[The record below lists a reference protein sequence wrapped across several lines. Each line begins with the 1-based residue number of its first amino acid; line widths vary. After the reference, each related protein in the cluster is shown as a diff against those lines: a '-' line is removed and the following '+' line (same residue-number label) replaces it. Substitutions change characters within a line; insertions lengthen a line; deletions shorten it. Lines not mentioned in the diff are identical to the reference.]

1 MYRSASLTYVFIFCL
16 TFFVIVWDISAQNVD
31 IPDANLRSAVED
43 VLGKTAGAQIT
54 RADMETLVNLSAH
67 NREIRDLTGL
77 AFASRLQVLDLRNNV
92 IDDISELAELNQ
104 LNNLQLQENAI
115 TDITHLAGRI
125 TLETLAIDNNSIS
138 NLTPLSGLINLVNL
152 SISNNVIRNLSPL
165 SNLNRLVTITMSDNP
180 PADLSPLKN
189 LLSLR
194 NFHAWRTPILDLTP
208 LASIPKLRRID
219 ICDGEISDISP
230 LEGLTGLRELYL
242 FNNDI
247 EDITTFATLTGLT
260 HLNLRQNEIT
270 DVTALAALPSL
281 ITLDLQDNEILDFSP
296 LNELARRGVSIIR
309 NNNPGLT
316 TDPPKILGPWLW
328 VIVPTEGRSGKEAA
342 ESGIDFLDQASNGT
356 VTEEI
361 VATQGA
367 VQGVSVGKKEWKIG
381 FLSRRGGNNINDL
394 VNKIG
399 LGIDDINH
407 HVAYGSI
414 VLDSL
419 QTQQSRLHVGSGDAV
434 KVWLNGTLI
443 HENAVNRD
451 AEDYQDQPIP
461 ISLKKG
467 ENILLVAV
475 YEGKGWWSGFF
486 GLDPAT
492 EFEAR
497 VPNYRAPLPHR
508 ADVNGDGRVSILDMI
523 EVSRYFG
530 SLKVD
535 GSPANT
541 NDDDV
546 IDIKDLIFVAQHL
559 GTQTNMEESAPL
571 SPALVENWIALA
583 WDEYDGSIEFQDGIT
598 YLENLLAL
606 LPSEKLVENTVEK
619 TALFANYPNPFNPE
633 TWIPYQLAAPSEV
646 SVTIQSVTGTVVRT
660 LTLGHQPV
668 GVYKTRSRAA
678 YWDGKNGMGE
688 SVASGIYFYTLSA
701 GDLTT
706 TRKMLIRK

>member
-1 MYRSASLTYVFIFCL
+1 V
-16 TFFVIVWDISAQNVD
+16 
-31 IPDANLRSAVED
+31 
-43 VLGKTAGAQIT
+43 
-54 RADMETLVNLSAH
+54 
-67 NREIRDLTGL
+67 IRD
-77 AFASRLQVLDLRNNV
+77 
-92 IDDISELAELNQ
+92 
-104 LNNLQLQENAI
+104 
-115 TDITHLAGRI
+115 
-125 TLETLAIDNNSIS
+125 
-138 NLTPLSGLINLVNL
+138 
-152 SISNNVIRNLSPL
+152 LSPL
-165 SNLNRLVTITMSDNP
+165 SNLNRLVNITMSNNP
-180 PADLSPLKN
+180 SADLSPLEN

-194 NFHAWRTPILDLTP
+194 NFSSCGTPILDLTP
-208 LASIPKLRRID
+208 LASPPKLRRIE
-219 ICDGEISDISP
+219 ICNGEISDLSP

-242 FNNDI
+242 VNNDI
-247 EDITTFATLTGLT
+247 EDIEPLATLTGLT
-260 HLNLRQNEIT
+260 HLSLRQNEIT

-281 ITLDLQDNEILDFSP
+281 IVLDLQDNEIINFSP
-296 LNELARRGVSIIR
+296 LNELERRGVSIIR
-309 NNNPGLT
+309 NNNPGFA

-328 VIVPTEGRSGKEAA
+328 VIVPTDGRSGKEAA

-356 VTEEI
+356 VTEQM

-367 VQGVSVGKKEWKIG
+367 VQGVSVGKKVWKIG
-381 FLSRRGGNNINDL
+381 ILSRRGGNNINDL

-419 QTQQSRLHVGSGDAV
+419 QAQQSRLHVGSGDAV
-434 KVWLNGTLI
+434 KVWFNGTLI
-443 HENAVNRD
+443 HENAVDRD

-461 ISLKKG
+461 VSLKKG

-492 EFEAR
+492 EYEAR
-497 VPNYRAPLPHR
+497 VPNYRAPVPHR

-541 NDDDV
+541 NDDGV

-559 GTQTNMEESAPL
+559 GTQTNNEGSAPL

-583 WDEYDGSIEFQDGIT
+583 WDEYDGSIEFQEGIT
-598 YLENLLAL
+598 YLEDLLVL
-606 LPSEKLVENTVEK
+606 LTAEKLVENTVEK

-633 TWIPYQLAAPSEV
+633 TWIPYQLAVPSEV
-646 SVTIQSVTGTVVRT
+646 YMTIHSVTGQVVRT
-660 LTLGHQPV
+660 LALGHQSA
-668 GVYKTRSRAA
+668 GIYRSRTRAA
-678 YWDGKNGMGE
+678 YWNGKNEIGKP
-688 SVASGIYFYTLSA
+688 VASGIYFYTLKA
-701 GDLTT
+701 GDFTA

>member
-1 MYRSASLTYVFIFCL
+1 MNRSTSFTYVFIFCL
-16 TFFVIVWDISAQNVD
+16 TFYLMPIDIFAQNVD
-31 IPDANLRSAVED
+31 IPDTNLRTAVEEALD
-43 VLGKTAGAQIT
+43 KTAGEQIT
-54 RADMETLVNLSAH
+54 RTDLETLVNLTAE
-67 NREIRDLTGL
+67 NREIRNLTGL
-77 AFASRLQVLDLRNNV
+77 AFASRLQVLNLRNNV
-92 IDDISELAELNQ
+92 IDDISDLAELTQ
-104 LNNLQLQENAI
+104 LNNLQLGANAI
-115 TDITHLAGRI
+115 TDISPLAGKI

-152 SISNNVIRNLSPL
+152 NISNNVIRDLSPL
-165 SNLNRLVTITMSDNP
+165 SNLNRLVNITMFDNP

-194 NFHAWRTPILDLTP
+194 NFRSCRTLILDLTP
-208 LASIPKLRRID
+208 LASPPKLRRIE
-219 ICDGEISDISP
+219 ICEGEISDLSP

-242 FNNDI
+242 VNNDI
-247 EDITTFATLTGLT
+247 EDIEPLATLTGLT
-260 HLNLRQNEIT
+260 HLSLRQNEIT

-281 ITLDLQDNEILDFSP
+281 IVLDLQDNEIINFTP
-296 LNELARRGVSIIR
+296 LNELERRGVSIIC
-309 NNNPGLT
+309 NNNPGFS
-316 TDPPKILGPWLW
+316 TDPPKIVGPWLW
-328 VIVPTEGRSGKEAA
+328 VIVPTDGRSGKEAA
-342 ESGIDFLDQASNGT
+342 ESGIDFLDQASNGA
-356 VTEEI
+356 VTEQM

-367 VQGVSVGKKEWKIG
+367 VQGVSVGKKVWKIG
-381 FLSRRGGNNINDL
+381 ILSRRGGNNINDL

-419 QTQQSRLHVGSGDAV
+419 QAQQSRLHVGSGDAV
-434 KVWLNGTLI
+434 KVWFNGTLI
-443 HENAVNRD
+443 HENAVDRD

-492 EFEAR
+492 AYEAR
-497 VPNYRAPLPHR
+497 VPNYRAPVPHR

-530 SLKVD
+530 FPKPN
-535 GSPANT
+535 GSPANV

-559 GTQTNMEESAPL
+559 GTQIDFEGSAPL
-571 SPALVENWIALA
+571 SPAMVENWIALA
-583 WDEYDGSIEFQDGIT
+583 WEKYDGSIEFQKGIT
-598 YLENLLAL
+598 YLENLLVL
-606 LPSEKLVENTVEK
+606 LTAEKLVENTIEK

-633 TWIPYQLAAPSEV
+633 TWIPYQLAAPSKV
-646 SVTIQSVTGTVVRT
+646 YVTIHSSTGKVVKT

-668 GVYKTRSRAA
+668 GFIRREIVQRIGT
-678 YWDGKNGMGE
+678 
-688 SVASGIYFYTLSA
+688 V
-701 GDLTT
+701 
-706 TRKMLIRK
+706 KMR

>member
-1 MYRSASLTYVFIFCL
+1 MNRSTSFTYVFIFCL
-16 TFFVIVWDISAQNVD
+16 TFYLMPIDISAQNVD
-31 IPDANLRSAVED
+31 IPDTNLRTAVEEALD
-43 VLGKTAGAQIT
+43 KTAGEQIT
-54 RADMETLVNLSAH
+54 KADMETLVNLTAE
-67 NREIRDLTGL
+67 NREIRELTGL
-77 AFASRLQVLDLRNNV
+77 AFASRLQVLNLRNNV
-92 IDDISELAELNQ
+92 IDDISELAGLTQ
-104 LNNLQLQENAI
+104 LNNLQLGANAI
-115 TDITHLAGRI
+115 TDISPLAGKI

-152 SISNNVIRNLSPL
+152 NISNNVIRDLSPL
-165 SNLNRLVTITMSDNP
+165 SNLNRLVNITMSNNP
-180 PADLSPLKN
+180 SADLSPLEN

-194 NFHAWRTPILDLTP
+194 NFSSCGTPILDLTP
-208 LASIPKLRRID
+208 LASPPKLRRIE
-219 ICDGEISDISP
+219 ICNGEISDLSP

-242 FNNDI
+242 ANNDI
-247 EDITTFATLTGLT
+247 EDIEPLATLTGLT
-260 HLNLRQNEIT
+260 HLSLRQNEIT
-270 DVTALAALPSL
+270 DVTPLAALPSL
-281 ITLDLQDNEILDFSP
+281 ITLDLQDNEIINFSP
-296 LNELARRGVSIIR
+296 LNELERRGVSIIR
-309 NNNPGLT
+309 NNNPGFS
-316 TDPPKILGPWLW
+316 TDPPKIVGPWLW
-328 VIVPTEGRSGKEAA
+328 VIVPTDGRSGKEAA

-356 VTEEI
+356 VTEQM

-367 VQGVSVGKKEWKIG
+367 VQGGSVGKRVWKIG
-381 FLSRRGGNNINDL
+381 ILSRRGGNNINDL

-399 LGIDDINH
+399 LGVDDINH

-419 QTQQSRLHVGSGDAV
+419 QAQHSRLHVGSGDAV
-434 KVWLNGTLI
+434 KVWFNGTLI
-443 HENAVNRD
+443 HENAVDRD
-451 AEDYQDQPIP
+451 ADDYQDEPIP
-461 ISLKKG
+461 ISLNKG

-492 EFEAR
+492 KYEAR
-497 VPNYRAPLPHR
+497 VPNYRAPVPHR

-535 GSPANT
+535 GSSANT

-559 GTQTNMEESAPL
+559 GTQTNIEESAPL

-583 WDEYDGSIEFQDGIT
+583 WDKYDGSIEFQEGIT
-598 YLENLLAL
+598 YLENLLIL
-606 LPSEKLVENTVEK
+606 LTSEKLFENTIEK

-646 SVTIQSVTGTVVRT
+646 YMTIHSVTGQVVRT
-660 LTLGHQPV
+660 LALGHQSA
-668 GVYKTRSRAA
+668 GIYRSRTRAA
-678 YWDGKNGMGE
+678 YWDGENEIGE
-688 SVASGIYFYTLSA
+688 PVASGIYFYTLKA
-701 GDLTT
+701 GDFTA

>member
-1 MYRSASLTYVFIFCL
+1 MNRSASLTFVFMFCL
-16 TFFVIVWDISAQNVD
+16 THFISAIDVSAQNVD

-54 RADMETLVNLSAH
+54 RADMETLVNLSAQ

-77 AFASRLQVLDLRNNV
+77 AFASRLQVLNLRNNV
-92 IDDISELAELNQ
+92 IDDISELTELNQ
-104 LNNLQLQENAI
+104 LNNLQLGENAI
-115 TDITHLAGRI
+115 TDISALAGKI

-152 SISNNVIRNLSPL
+152 NISNNVIKDLSPL
-165 SNLNRLVTITMSDNP
+165 SDLNRLVNITMFDNP

-194 NFHAWRTPILDLTP
+194 NFRSCRTPILDLTP
-208 LASIPKLRRID
+208 LASPPKLRRIE
-219 ICDGEISDISP
+219 ICEGEISDLSP

-242 FNNDI
+242 VNNDI
-247 EDITTFATLTGLT
+247 KDIEPLATLTGLT
-260 HLNLRQNEIT
+260 HLSLRQNEVT

-281 ITLDLQDNEILDFSP
+281 IVLDLQDNEIINFTP
-296 LNELARRGVSIIR
+296 LNELERRGVSIIR
-309 NNNPGLT
+309 NNNPGFS
-316 TDPPKILGPWLW
+316 TDPPKIIGPWLW
-328 VIVPTEGRSGKEAA
+328 VIVPTDGRSGKEAA

-356 VTEEI
+356 VTEQM

-367 VQGVSVGKKEWKIG
+367 VQGVSVGKKVWKIG
-381 FLSRRGGNNINDL
+381 TLSRRGGNNINDL

-399 LGIDDINH
+399 LGVDDINH

-414 VLDSL
+414 VLNSL
-419 QTQQSRLHVGSGDAV
+419 QAQQSRIHVGSGDAV
-434 KVWLNGTLI
+434 KVWFNGTLI
-443 HENAVNRD
+443 HENAVDRD

-492 EFEAR
+492 EYEAR
-497 VPNYRAPLPHR
+497 VPNYRAPVPHR

-559 GTQTNMEESAPL
+559 GTQTNNEESAPL
-571 SPALVENWIALA
+571 SPALVEDWIALA
-583 WDEYDGSIEFQDGIT
+583 WDEYDSSIEFQEGIT
-598 YLENLLAL
+598 YLENLLVL
-606 LPSEKLVENTVEK
+606 LTSEKLVENTVEK

-633 TWIPYQLAAPSEV
+633 TWIPYQLAVPSEV
-646 SVTIQSVTGTVVRT
+646 YVTIHSVSGKVVRT
-660 LTLGHQPV
+660 LTLGHQVV
-668 GVYKTRSRAA
+668 GVYKTRNRAA
-678 YWDGKNGMGE
+678 YWDGKNKVGE
-688 SVASGIYFYTLSA
+688 SVASGIYYYTLSA
-701 GDLTT
+701 GKFTA
-706 TRKMLIRK
+706 TRKMLILK